1 MERNT
6 EKKQIDTEME
16 IQRGG
21 EIKRQK
27 DIDREKMRQKDS
39 VREIKRYK
47 GSVRKIER

>member
-27 DIDREKMRQKDS
+27 DS
-39 VREIKRYK
+39 VREIKRQK
-47 GSVRKIER
+47 DKKVV